1 MTTGLIVF
9 WLLVLAT
16 LALDGW
22 QTYGGKRGRDWAL
35 DLAGLAVQ
43 GWLVPFLQIA
53 LVVAG
58 LRWLAPGAEGAVQVT
73 GWFGFLLA
81 FVAVDY
87 LYYWNHRLLH
97 GRRLWAIH
105 RVHHTVSSMDVLGTA
120 RNTLWTSF
128 AIVYLWA
135 HGAMLFLL
143 GSAGAAGYLA
153 GVTLTVALD
162 LWRHSAVGPRPASPV
177 SLLLI
182 TPADHAWHHAAA
194 AEPGHP
200 AGIPLDQ
207 MTVGNFGANLS
218 LWDRLHGT
226 YLVRDT
232 MPPAIG
238 VSPGRLPLWR
248 QLLWPFEAR
257 R

>member
-1 MTTGLIVF
+1 MTALVVF

-22 QTYGGKRGRDWAL
+22 HVYRAKPAREWVL

-43 GWLVPFLQIA
+43 GLLIPFLQIA

-58 LRWLAPGAEGAVQVT
+58 LRWLAPGAESVLEVT
-73 GWFGFLLA
+73 GWFGFLVA

-97 GRRLWAIH
+97 GRRLWPIH
-105 RVHHTVSSMDVLGTA
+105 RVHHTVSAMDVFGTA

-162 LWRHSAVGPRPASPV
+162 LWRHSAVGPRPGSLV
-177 SLLLI
+177 SLVVI

-194 AEPGHP
+194 AE
-200 AGIPLDQ
+200 A
-207 MTVGNFGANLS
+207 GNFGANLS
-218 LWDRLHGT
+218 VWDRLHGT
-226 YLVRDT
+226 YLVRDVL
-232 MPPAIG
+232 PPAIG
-238 VSPGRLPLWR
+238 VAAGRQPLWR
-248 QLLWPFEAR
+248 QLLWPFEAER
-257 R
+257 

>member
-1 MTTGLIVF
+1 MIALVAF

-22 QTYGGKRGRDWAL
+22 RTYGGKPAREWLL

-43 GWLVPFLQIA
+43 GWIIPFLQIA

-58 LRWLAPGAEGAVQVT
+58 LRWMAPGAEGVFQIT
-73 GWFGFLLA
+73 GWFGFCLA

-97 GRRLWAIH
+97 GRALWPIH
-105 RVHHTVSSMDVLGTA
+105 RVHHTVSAMDVLGTA

-143 GSAGAAGYLA
+143 GGAGASGYLA

-162 LWRHSAVGPRPASPV
+162 LWRHSAVGPRAGSAL
-177 SLLLI
+177 SWLLI
-182 TPADHAWHHAAA
+182 TPADHAWHHSSG
-194 AEPGHP
+194 AEE
-200 AGIPLDQ
+200 
-207 MTVGNFGANLS
+207 GNYGANLS
-218 LWDRLHGT
+218 WWDRLHGT
-226 YLVRDT
+226 YLVRDSLPAT
-232 MPPAIG
+232 MG
-238 VSPGRLPLWR
+238 VAADRLPLWR
-248 QLLWPFEAR
+248 QLLWPFGDTP
-257 R
+257 

>member
-1 MTTGLIVF
+1 MITALVCF
-9 WLLVLAT
+9 WLLVFAT

-22 QTYGGKRGRDWAL
+22 RTYGAKPAREWVL

-43 GWLVPFLQIA
+43 GWVIPLLQIA

-58 LRWLAPGAEGAVQVT
+58 LRWIAPGAEGVLQVT

-97 GRRLWAIH
+97 GRALWSIH
-105 RVHHTVSSMDVLGTA
+105 RVHHTVSAMDVLGTA
-120 RNTLWTSF
+120 RNTLWTSL

-143 GSAGAAGYLA
+143 GGAGASGYLA
-153 GVTLTVALD
+153 GVTLTVAMD
-162 LWRHSAVGPRPASPV
+162 LWRHSAVGPRPGSPV
-177 SLLLI
+177 SWLFI
-182 TPADHAWHHAAA
+182 APADHAWHHSAA
-194 AEPGHP
+194 AE
-200 AGIPLDQ
+200 A
-207 MTVGNFGANLS
+207 GNFGANLS

-226 YLVRDT
+226 YLVRDEL
-232 MPPAIG
+232 PPAIG
-238 VSPGRLPLWR
+238 VATGRLPLWR
-248 QLLWPFEAR
+248 QLLWPFEEAP
-257 R
+257 